1 MQEPLVKTHV
11 QGSQYQFFQVLSP
24 VTSMANGQVS
34 FPRGRLQLKVYSTS
48 TWTKW
53 RHKCDLSDWKDKSG
67 SSDLNLDFEM
77 FFILLSSL
85 VLIILIKWGFE
96 RKAKFHILANY
107 GYNVGQTIESH
118 LQKTIHSLKSRC
130 PQSTTYLA
138 TSTRLPRT
146 TLVLCLTGLKGFH
159 SIPFFCN
166 IFFWGSSSWSLNS
179 ITCSQYW
186 LLFLNHEDIADF
198 CINYLRVYHS
208 AFLYFCAYLSAGTAN
223 QLVIKVE
230 RWDHISRFFLFHHK
244 GYQEV
249 FKTPVKDSV
258 RQLGNPHPV
267 VPVRGE
273 EGY

>member
-24 VTSMANGQVS
+24 VTSMANGQAS
-34 FPRGRLQLKVYSTS
+34 FPRGRLQLEVYSTS

-96 RKAKFHILANY
+96 RRAKFHILANY

-118 LQKTIHSLKSRC
+118 LQRTIHSLKSRC

-146 TLVLCLTGLKGFH
+146 TLVLCLTGLKGFPI
-159 SIPFFCN
+159 IPFFCQ
-166 IFFWGSSSWSLNS
+166 IFSGVWSLNS

-208 AFLYFCAYLSAGTAN
+208 AFLYFCAYLSAGMDN

-230 RWDHISRFFLFHHK
+230 R
-244 GYQEV
+244 
-249 FKTPVKDSV
+249 
-258 RQLGNPHPV
+258 
-267 VPVRGE
+267 
-273 EGY
+273 